1 MKIVTDCGMDLAP
14 EQLEGLDVRPLPL
27 NIYLSGKSYRS
38 GIDIGAKEFYKL
50 LSETEDYPTTSQ
62 PAAGDFAELYREVAR
77 EDSDILSIHIS
88 SGLSGTLNAAK
99 AGAAMV
105 PEANVTFWDTKL
117 LSCPEGWQVLA
128 AARAVKAGWSLDRI
142 LDLLEKI
149 RNATD
154 GIYTLGVLK
163 YLIHGGRIS
172 HIKGLMASLLN
183 IKPIIGVEKTE
194 GVYQTYAQE
203 ITLKRGILKI
213 PEVIARQHPKGRAL
227 RIQLMHGDYMEGV
240 DLLREKLDQTFKC
253 TWEPVVQITPVL
265 GAHTGSVL
273 VGCAY
278 GPLEVY
284 EDIP

>member
-27 NIYLSGKSYRS
+27 NINLRGQSYRS
-38 GIDIGAKEFYKL
+38 GIDIDACEFYRL

-62 PAAGDFAELYREVAR
+62 PAAGDFAELYREIAR
-77 EDSDILSIHIS
+77 EDPDILSIHIS
-88 SGLSGTLNAAK
+88 SGLSGTMNAAK

-105 PEANVTFWDTKL
+105 PEARVTFWDTKL

-128 AARAVKAGWSLDRI
+128 AARAVKAGWSLDRV
-142 LDLLEKI
+142 LDLLEKV

-154 GIYTLGVLK
+154 GLYTLGTLK

-172 HIKGLMASLLN
+172 HLKGLMASLLN
-183 IKPIIGVEKTE
+183 IKPIIGVDKTE
-194 GVYQTYAQE
+194 GVYQTHAQE
-203 ITLKRGILKI
+203 ITLKRAILKI
-213 PEVIARQHPKGRAL
+213 PDVIARQHPKGSTL
-227 RIQLMHGDYMEGV
+227 RVQLMHGDYMEGV

-253 TWEPVVQITPVL
+253 IWELVVQITPVL

-273 VGCAY
+273 VGCSIGLNEAY
-278 GPLEVY
+278 S
-284 EDIP
+284 DIP